1 MNSRTHIE
9 RIRLRQKNSLRQE
22 NAFYEI
28 FGEPLWLNDTER
40 EIFLKLRS
48 AIEKAL
54 RPQDIFD
61 FQNVAEIACNIV
73 ETQRFKRAQVAL
85 INSPTVLAELLKLA
99 FGDNLDMA
107 RQVALN
113 YFGDDPKKAASAAA
127 LVAQAG
133 LTTLQI
139 EGHAIAAQCDR
150 LQSLDRLVQFREAA
164 NDRKIKELKKR
175 QRKRADSIE
184 REKLAQKA
192 NASDKQNGRAR
203 LVEDRSL
210 HPKVVSSHGH

>member
-1 MNSRTHIE
+1 MISMNSRMHIE
-9 RIRLRQKNSLRQE
+9 RIRLRQKNTLCQE

-28 FGEPLWLNDTER
+28 FGDPLWLNDTER
-40 EIFLKLRS
+40 EIFLKLRN

-61 FQNVAEIACNIV
+61 FHNVAEIACNIV
-73 ETQRFKRAQVAL
+73 ESQRFKRAQVAL
-85 INSPTVLAELLKLA
+85 INSPAVLAELLKLA
-99 FGDNLDMA
+99 FGDNLDKA

-133 LTTLQI
+133 VTHLQI
-139 EGHAIAAQCDR
+139 EGHAIAAQSDR

-164 NDRKIKELKKR
+164 NDRKIRELKKR
-175 QRKRADSIE
+175 QRKR
-184 REKLAQKA
+184 EKSAHKA
-192 NASDKQNGRAR
+192 NASDARAR
-203 LVEDRSL
+203 LVEDRSQR
-210 HPKVVSSHGH
+210 PKLVSHGH